1 MTICLYENTIGEKR
15 DSMVQ
20 RITVILFKISTI
32 FFLFSFF
39 LFPFKS
45 VFAATFNVAAGDVYG
60 PNGLV
65 AAINAANANTE
76 ADTINL
82 TPGSMYT
89 LTAVDN
95 VFVNGPNGLPVIRS
109 EISINGNGASIQ
121 RDNNSPTFRIFQVY
135 PPGKMS
141 LNGLTV
147 SNGNSTTEFGGGISN
162 YGDLTINNGTFSNN
176 FGAYGGG
183 ISNETNS
190 ILVIKNSTFTENR
203 TDNAGGSI
211 FINANSSATIDNST
225 FSRNISGLGNISNK
239 GTLSITNS
247 TFSDNQTTI
256 GLAQGG
262 GLFNYEGGSANITS
276 STFSGNLAQNIGG
289 GIYNGRGSSV
299 SVNNSRFSSSNSGL
313 AGGIYNDPAATA
325 TVNNSQFIDNRTSYG
340 GGIVNH
346 GTFTLTGSIVSRNSV
361 SGGFLSNGGGIYNGS
376 AGNITINNTT
386 IASNSAT
393 VFGGGVYNEGA
404 INLIDSNL
412 DGNVGLGGFGGGAI
426 YNQLG
431 SIHATGTNFSN
442 NIAPFGGAIWNNG
455 GSLNFD
461 KTIFA
466 GNKTSDT
473 QNYGYGGGILND
485 NQGSLIVTNSSF
497 SNNVAKV
504 GGALANTSVGMF
516 RVATSVFTGNSAISG
531 WGASI
536 SNFSINAS
544 VGNNCVVGNTSQ
556 SIFNYYNVPT
566 LDATSSWWGTATGP
580 THSSNPSGT
589 GDSVS
594 DNVNFTPW
602 LTSPPSFCPGLYLG
616 RVLTSLSPA
625 QTWVGLKNSD
635 DIGIRFDLKAE
646 IYKGIDLIGSGDLA
660 SVPGGSSGF
669 NNAKLNSIPLTLT
682 VPVPIQ
688 SGDQLSIK
696 LYVRNACSG
705 SGKNSGAARLW
716 YNDGAAN
723 SHFDA
728 TIDAIVNN
736 YYLLDGFLLGLNP
749 GLGPKKTID
758 IAAGSKCSPFKL
770 FGNWNTTL

>member
-1 MTICLYENTIGEKR
+1 MVKR
-15 DSMVQ
+15 AIAAFLESVK
-20 RITVILFKISTI
+20 ILILAAL
-32 FFLFSFF
+32 FL
-39 LFPFKS
+39 LPPR
-45 VFAATFNVAAGDVYG
+45 VLAVTFDVAAGDVYG

-65 AAINAANANTE
+65 AVINAANANTE

-82 TPGSMYT
+82 ASGSTYT

-95 VFVNGPNGLPVIRS
+95 VFVSGPNGLPLIRS
-109 EISINGNGASIQ
+109 EIIINGNGATVQ
-121 RDNNSPTFRIFQVY
+121 RDIASTLFRIFQVDT
-135 PPGKMS
+135 PGKLT

-147 SNGNSTTEFGGGISN
+147 SNGYSQYERGGGVSN
-162 YGDLTINNGTFSNN
+162 YGILTVNNSTISNN

-183 ISNETNS
+183 VSNEANG
-190 ILVIKNSTFTENR
+190 ILVVKDSNFTGNR
-203 TDNAGGSI
+203 TDNAGGGVYIEGNSNASI
-211 FINANSSATIDNST
+211 DSST
-225 FSRNISGLGNISNK
+225 FSRNISGLGSVSNK
-239 GTLSITNS
+239 GTLNITNS
-247 TFSDNQTTI
+247 TFAENETTI

-262 GLFNYEGGSANITS
+262 GLFNYEGGTANIMG
-276 STFSGNLAQNIGG
+276 STFSGNIAQNIGG
-289 GIYNGRGSSV
+289 GIYNARGSTV
-299 SVNNSRFSSSNSGL
+299 SVDNSKFFGNNSGI
-313 AGGIYNDPAATA
+313 AGGLYNDPAATT
-325 TVNNSQFIDNRTSYG
+325 TVNNSQFLNNRTSQG
-340 GGIVNH
+340 GGIINH
-346 GTFTLTGSIVSRNSV
+346 GTLTITGSIVSGNSV

-376 AGNITINNTT
+376 SGNITINNTN

-393 VFGGGVYNEGA
+393 VFGGGIYNEGA
-404 INLIDSNL
+404 VNLNGDTIDENIGS
-412 DGNVGLGGFGGGAI
+412 GTFGGGAI

-431 SIHATGTNFSN
+431 SIYASGTSFSN

-461 KTIFA
+461 KTTFM
-466 GNKTSDT
+466 GNRTSDT

-485 NQGSLIVTNSSF
+485 NLGSLTITNSSF
-497 SNNVAKV
+497 SNNIAHV
-504 GGALANTSVGMF
+504 GGALANTSSGLFSVT
-516 RVATSVFTGNSAISG
+516 TSVFTGNSAVSG
-531 WGASI
+531 QGGSI
-536 SNFSINAS
+536 GNFNINATVS
-544 VGNNCVVGNTSQ
+544 GNCIVGNTSQ
-556 SIFNYYNVPT
+556 SVYNGDYNYI
-566 LDATSSWWGTATGP
+566 LDATNSWWGTASGP

-594 DNVNFTPW
+594 DYVNFTPW
-602 LTSPPSFCPGLYLG
+602 LTSPPNFCPGLYLG

-625 QTWVGLKNSD
+625 QAWVGLKNSD
-635 DIGIRFDLKAE
+635 DIGIKFDLKAE
-646 IYKGIDLIGSGDLA
+646 VYKGIDLIGSGELT

-669 NNAKLNSIPLTLT
+669 NNAKLNSIPLALT

-716 YNDGAAN
+716 YNDSAAN

-770 FGNWNTTL
+770 FGTWNTTL